1 MKWKGGCQG
10 NYQCRQKRAL
20 RRLHSRRKHSGAHT
34 RLGAGA
40 LGLASARIHRGL
52 TANGAMELEECYD
65 DSTSRGLRQ
74 PTVTLEV
81 PRGIGV
87 VHRALVAGVTMP
99 DPRPCLMYETSELA
113 QLYLLYLKW
122 SGRKISLGR

>member
-1 MKWKGGCQG
+1 MKWKGDCQG

-20 RRLHSRRKHSGAHT
+20 RRLHSGRKHS

-40 LGLASARIHRGL
+40 LGLASSRIHRGL

-74 PTVTLEV
+74 PTVTLDV
-81 PRGIGV
+81 PRRIGV
-87 VHRALVAGVTMP
+87 VHRALPG
-99 DPRPCLMYETSELA
+99 
-113 QLYLLYLKW
+113 
-122 SGRKISLGR
+122 